1 MEDTC
6 KMFKMTYCILTIATI
21 RTWETGKYPMEH
33 FHTQFQVHFRT
44 ITVRINNLH
53 RHRCIIVMY
62 LQLSHTK
69 NDTHLNVFPACMSK
83 DMSQFNVVPTVVNLT
98 YFGGFLI
105 STYCSCKYHLNSD
118 IGHLQLKLKTT
129 TNGLHW
135 QLSLVQ
141 CEVWNTHF
149 SMKPP

>member
-6 KMFKMTYCILTIATI
+6 KMFNVLYCILTIATI
-21 RTWETGKYPMEH
+21 RTWTTGKYLMEH
-33 FHTQFQVHFRT
+33 FHNQVQVHFRT

-83 DMSQFNVVPTVVNLT
+83 DLSQFNVVPTVVNLT
-98 YFGGFLI
+98 
-105 STYCSCKYHLNSD
+105 
-118 IGHLQLKLKTT
+118 HLQLKLKTT

-149 SMKPP
+149 SMKPPSTVFTITWT